1 MKSHQIERTVEQR
14 EFRKPKVVLISSQP
28 IQNAASLQAMAS
40 DSRVDFVTVYCSLP
54 DPKLWRDPEHLT
66 KGAFDLPLLEGYSWV
81 QARNYSPFPRLG
93 KFYGLIN
100 PGVIKHVAKADC
112 CIVYGHAYISFWLAI
127 ATAKLLGK
135 PVLMGTDATSLQT
148 QSGANW
154 KISLKSS
161 LKKKLFPFFYKRI
174 ASLVLVPSTQSKRF
188 ICSMGVSDE
197 RVTLTPYV
205 VDNDSIAT
213 RAANVDRK
221 KVRSEWTIPE
231 EAVVAL
237 FCAKFIERKRPHDA
251 LRAFAQ
257 ANVSN
262 SYLMM
267 VGDGPLAESVKSEA
281 EHLGIMDRVR
291 FTGLVKYS
299 RLLEFYASSDV
310 LLFPS
315 EHEPYGLPVN
325 EAMICGIPAIVS
337 DRVGAG
343 YDLVSNGETG
353 FVYPCGDVSALAK
366 ILGDVLPDRLL
377 LKSMGERAS
386 KRMASWSPAANAEAT
401 IRAVEKAIGNLR
413 LAVTV

>member
-1 MKSHQIERTVEQR
+1 VEEIELRP
-14 EFRKPKVVLISSQP
+14 PKVVLISSQP

-40 DSRVDFVTVYCSLP
+40 DSRVDIMTVYCSLP

-66 KGAFDLPLLEGYSWV
+66 KDAFDLPLLEGYSWV
-81 QARNYSPFPRLG
+81 HARNYSPFPRLG

-100 PGVIKHVAKADC
+100 PGVIKQVSRADC

-127 ATAKLLGK
+127 AAAKLLGK
-135 PVLMGTDATSLQT
+135 PVLIGTDATSWQT

-154 KISLKSS
+154 KISLKAS

-174 ASLVLVPSTQSKRF
+174 ASLVLVPSTNSRRF
-188 ICSMGVSDE
+188 ICSMGVSEE
-197 RVTLTPYV
+197 RVILTPYV
-205 VDNDSIAT
+205 VDNESIAA
-213 RAANVDRK
+213 RATQTDKEKIRK
-221 KVRSEWTIPE
+221 EWMIPE
-231 EAVVAL
+231 DASVVL
-237 FCAKFIERKRPHDA
+237 FCAKFLERKRPHDA
-251 LRAFAQ
+251 VRAFAE

-262 SYLMM
+262 SYLVM

-281 EHLGIMDRVR
+281 RRLGIIDRVR

-315 EHEPYGLPVN
+315 EREPYGLPVN

-337 DRVGAG
+337 DRIGAG
-343 YDLVSNGETG
+343 YDLVSDGETG
-353 FVYPCGDVSALAK
+353 FVYRCGDVSALAK
-366 ILGDVLPDRLL
+366 ILSDVLPDRLL

-386 KRMASWSPAANAEAT
+386 KRMTSWSPGDNAEAT

-413 LAVTV
+413 LAVTA